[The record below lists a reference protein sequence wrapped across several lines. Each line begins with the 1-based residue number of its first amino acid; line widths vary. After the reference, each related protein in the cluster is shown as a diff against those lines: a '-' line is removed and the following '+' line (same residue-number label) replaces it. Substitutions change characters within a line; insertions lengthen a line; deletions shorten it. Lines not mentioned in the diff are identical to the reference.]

1 MRPICHLSE
10 MVRVNP
16 NPNPKHGPDPNSNL
30 NPKPTLPVRRV
41 GLQCQDTYFPQDE
54 MAHVVFKIIGKIIF
68 HKAKLRGHLFSLGS
82 NKFAGTTWR
91 NKKQLQELVI
101 NKRQKPQTTEHIF
114 YLFKKN
120 GGEGQGSSSGK
131 DLHHHVCCVFFEG
144 GRVRGRVVQQICW
157 EKLGE
162 STTVRK

>member
-1 MRPICHLSE
+1 VQIVLPEAPLKYVLLQFQHHRPQGGSLGGRELMRPICHLSE

-91 NKKQLQELVI
+91 NKK
-101 NKRQKPQTTEHIF
+101 
-114 YLFKKN
+114 
-120 GGEGQGSSSGK
+120 
-131 DLHHHVCCVFFEG
+131 
-144 GRVRGRVVQQICW
+144 
-157 EKLGE
+157 
-162 STTVRK
+162 